1 MDYIIFNN
9 KMERILSLIKD
20 NSIDLIVTD
29 VPYGINFKNDIYN
42 DNASYVL
49 NKADIWLEL
58 LSRKLKPTCHC
69 YIFIPTTI
77 MDIWMT
83 KIRKYFTFN
92 NVVTVDVYY
101 NSKQNPKLNNN
112 FTYTSQHVVYCSKG
126 KAKNFNDIKI
136 YKYSDCWMKD
146 KRNKNEDNKKEGYRY
161 IYPNFIDHKHG
172 RANEKRNQVLKNIHP
187 NQKNLK
193 LIENFIKLSSN
204 EGDIV
209 LDSFMGSG
217 TTVLAA
223 ILNNRYAIGI
233 DSMNYDDFIKSEER
247 IKSDYEKM
255 KAKNT
260 NNYINLLEC

>member
-1 MDYIIFNN
+1 
-9 KMERILSLIKD
+9 MERILSLIKD
-20 NSIDLIVTD
+20 NSIDLIIID
-29 VPYGINFKNDIYN
+29 VPYGINYKTDIYN
-42 DNASYVL
+42 DSTDYVL
-49 NKADIWLEL
+49 DKADVWLEL
-58 LSRKLKPTCHC
+58 LSKKLKPTCHC

-83 KIRKYFTFN
+83 KIRKYFTLN

-112 FTYTSQHVVYCSKG
+112 FTYTSQHVIYCSKG
-126 KAKNFNDIKI
+126 KAKNFNNVNI
-136 YKYSDCWMKD
+136 YRYTNGWLKD
-146 KRNKNEDNKKEGYRY
+146 KRNKNDEKKEVGYRY
-161 IYPNFIDHKHG
+161 IYPNFIDHVHG

-204 EGDIV
+204 KGDIV

-217 TTVLAA
+217 TTILAA

-233 DSMNYDDFIKSEER
+233 DSMKYKNFLKSEKR
-247 IKSDYEKM
+247 IKDDYKKM
-255 KAKNT
+255 KIKKEKS
-260 NNYINLLEC
+260 YVNLLEC